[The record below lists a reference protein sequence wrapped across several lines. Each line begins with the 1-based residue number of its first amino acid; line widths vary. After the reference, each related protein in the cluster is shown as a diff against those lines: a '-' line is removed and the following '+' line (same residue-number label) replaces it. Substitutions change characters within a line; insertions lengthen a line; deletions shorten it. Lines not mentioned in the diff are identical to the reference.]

1 MKPTSSVRPLLLPL
15 AACLLSL
22 LASCGAPP
30 TSQAPDNKLEVGKGP
45 ANAVATAPAQASE
58 DDAIVPI
65 SSDDAVRGSRLA
77 YVTIVVFSD
86 LQCPFCTRLDATFD
100 RLREEYGD
108 EKLRIVFKHNPL
120 SFHQHAR
127 LAAEVGQGVL
137 ALAGPEAFWR
147 YQSLA
152 FRRQSVMSPEAIR
165 AWAVEVGADERAL
178 EDGLQK
184 KRWAQKIDYDL
195 SVADRLGV
203 RGTPHSF
210 VNGVVLSGAQPYDR
224 FKEVIDA
231 ELEKAKS
238 LVERGVDRDKVYTRL
253 AAANFEQ
260 AKGDKDDADEED
272 KEAAEAKVVHKIP
285 VGAGPTRGPA
295 TAQVTIIEF
304 SDYQCPYCKRAEET
318 LARVRR
324 EYGDKVR
331 IVWRDMPLS
340 FHPRAEPAAQLARA
354 ARAQKGD
361 AGFWTVHELIFASQP
376 KLDDADLERI
386 AREAKLDVKKAMAAV
401 TAKSFKKDIDADM
414 AVGEDFAASGTP
426 HFFINGRRLVGAKPF
441 DKFKEIIDEEIAKAD
456 ALLQQGTKPA
466 ALYDTLT
473 KDGKGPAEP
482 ERKAIG
488 PAPANAPFKGTANA
502 KVVIHEVSDFQC
514 PFCKRVE
521 GTLDELVKAYPGKI
535 KIVWRDRPLPM
546 HADAPLAAEAAREA
560 HAQKGNDGFAKM
572 SKLLFDNQQALK
584 RDDLDGYARSIGL
597 DMARFARAL
606 DTHVHKAA
614 VDADSKAAVDA
625 GAGGTPAFFI
635 GPYFLSGAQPLAKF
649 KKLVDRVLQE
659 PAGKVAE
666 PPTPAGATALGIKD
680 VVVGSG
686 PAVKAG
692 DKVKVHYVGT
702 LTDGKEF
709 DQSKKRGQPFSFEVG
724 RGMVIKG
731 WDQGLVGMK
740 VGGKRKLTIPS
751 DLAYGDRGVPGAI
764 PPKSTLL
771 FDIEL
776 LAIE

>member
-15 AACLLSL
+15 AACFLSL

-45 ANAVATAPAQASE
+45 ANGPVTLAHASE
-58 DDAIVPI
+58 DDAIIPI

-127 LAAEVGQGVL
+127 LAAEAGQGVL

-152 FRRQSVMSPEAIR
+152 FRRQAVMSPEAIR

-210 VNGVVLSGAQPYDR
+210 VNGVVLSGAQPYER

-238 LVERGVDRDKVYTRL
+238 LVERGLERDKVYARL

-260 AKGDKDDADEED
+260 AKGDKDDDDEDD
-272 KEAAEAKVVHKIP
+272 KEAAEAKVLYKIP
-285 VGAGPTRGPA
+285 VGTGPTRGPA

-304 SDYQCPYCKRAEET
+304 SDFQCPFCKRGEET

-441 DKFKEIIDEEIAKAD
+441 ESFKAIIDEEIAKAD

-482 ERKAIG
+482 ERKAIA

-521 GTLDELVKAYPGKI
+521 GTLDELLKAYPGKI

-560 HAQKGNDGFAKM
+560 HAQKGNEGFAKM

-606 DTHVHKAA
+606 DTRVHKAA
-614 VDADSKAAVDA
+614 VDAASKAAVDA

-649 KKLVDRVLQE
+649 KKLVGGALQE

-666 PPTPAGATALGIKD
+666 TPTSAAATTLGIKD

-686 PAVKAG
+686 PVVKAG

-731 WDQGLVGMK
+731 WDQGLIGMK
-740 VGGKRKLTIPS
+740 VGGKRKLTIPA